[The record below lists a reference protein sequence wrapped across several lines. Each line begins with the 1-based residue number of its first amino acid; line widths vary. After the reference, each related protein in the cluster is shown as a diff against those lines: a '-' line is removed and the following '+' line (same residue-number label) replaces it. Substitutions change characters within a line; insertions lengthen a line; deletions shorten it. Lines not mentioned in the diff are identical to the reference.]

1 MAEEAKW
8 YVAHT
13 YSGYENKV
21 KDNIEKSI
29 ENLGMQNLIFEVKVP
44 VEEIVEEKENGDSVW
59 SLDLD
64 SYENKNKVIET
75 VEEF

>member
-1 MAEEAKW
+1 MVSKL
-8 YVAHT
+8 
-13 YSGYENKV
+13 YETFGF
-21 KDNIEKSI
+21 D
-29 ENLGMQNLIFEVKVP
+29 
-44 VEEIVEEKENGDSVW
+44 IVEEKENGDSVW